1 MIIRSPVHLLIVA
14 GVGTIIFLLPEVP
27 LTLKK
32 GLFIFWVIAYLWV
45 SALIHLSATA
55 LLVPIL
61 GILLNVNGTRELLA
75 YFAHPIIFLFLGG
88 FSLATAFRKQ
98 GLDKLIAAKLL
109 SLSKGHMLYSSLL
122 LFTATAL
129 LSMWMSNTAVA
140 TMMLPLALGLLS
152 AFNPDEQPRVYY
164 FVLLGIAYSASVG
177 GMGTLVGSPPN
188 AIVAGA
194 LDLTFLDWIKIGLP
208 SSLIILPI
216 LWLILYWLI
225 RPASIQLKAQAV
237 DTKLSQAQIVTL
249 VIFFLTIIAWLFSH
263 PLSKVFN
270 VTKSFDSVIAMC
282 ALLLLILTRMI
293 SWKDLEKGTDWG
305 VLILFGGG
313 LCLGGI
319 LSDTGTTEFLAISFS
334 SLFSN
339 TAFVIFLIGL
349 ITFVVFLT
357 ELTSNTASTALLVPI
372 FIGIAH
378 TLNYSPH
385 FFAIAIGLSASCAF
399 MLPVATPPNALVFG
413 TGFVPQRKMM
423 QIGLVL
429 NLVIIVLLTLLI
441 HLFFR

>member
-1 MIIRSPVHLLIVA
+1 MRSLVHLLAVSS
-14 GVGTIIFLLPEVP
+14 VGFIIFMLPEVS

-32 GLFIFWVIAYLWV
+32 GLFIFWVVAYLWV
-45 SALIHLSATA
+45 SELIHLSVTA
-55 LLVPIL
+55 LLVPVL
-61 GILLNVNGTRELLA
+61 GIILNVNGARELFA

-88 FSLATAFRKQ
+88 FALATAFQKH
-98 GLDKLIAAKLL
+98 GLDNLIAANLL
-109 SLSKGHMLYSSLL
+109 RLSQGRMLYSSLL

-129 LSMWMSNTAVA
+129 LSMWMSNTAVT

-152 AFNPDEQPRVYY
+152 AFNQNEHPRIYL

-194 LDLTFLDWIKIGLP
+194 LGLTFLDWIKIGLP
-208 SSLIILPI
+208 SALIILPI
-216 LWLILYWLI
+216 LWFVLYRVI
-225 RPASIQLKAQAV
+225 RPPTVQLKTPSASN
-237 DTKLSQAQIVTL
+237 KLSPAQIVTFI
-249 VIFFLTIIAWLFSH
+249 IFLFTVLAWLFSN
-263 PLSKVFN
+263 PLSNLFG
-270 VTKSFDSVIAMC
+270 VTQSFDSVIAIC
-282 ALLLLILTRMI
+282 ALLLLILTRSMT
-293 SWKDLEKGTDWG
+293 WKDLEKNTDWG
-305 VLILFGGG
+305 VLMLFGGG

-319 LSDTGTTEFLAISFS
+319 LSDTGTTQYMATSFS
-334 SLFSN
+334 TLFSE
-339 TAFVIFLIGL
+339 TPLLIFLMGL
-349 ITFVVFLT
+349 ITFVVILT

-372 FIGIAH
+372 FMSIAD

-423 QIGLVL
+423 QVGLTL
-429 NLVIIVLLTLLI
+429 NLIVIVLLTVLI
-441 HLFFR
+441 HLFLK